1 MPEIPLENMSIRQPC
16 VADFYFWLV
25 ELFFFFLL
33 SLNLS
38 LLQYQD
44 KDLEACARN
53 TDPPVEVCKAA

>member
-1 MPEIPLENMSIRQPC
+1 M
-16 VADFYFWLV
+16 ADFYFWLV
-25 ELFFFFLL
+25 ELFFSLLL

>member
-1 MPEIPLENMSIRQPC
+1 M
-16 VADFYFWLV
+16 ADFYFWLV
-25 ELFFFFLL
+25 ELFFFFLLL

-53 TDPPVEVCKAA
+53 TDPPVEVCKTA